1 MPRGVPKA
9 GFRNRRRTKAELE
22 VKPFVLAPKIQEPIS
37 NETDEEIE
45 RKLESR
51 FRILGVMAEGC
62 TNNQIRS
69 LIVSGPAG
77 LGKSYTVE
85 ETLQA
90 WDPNETNWTIV
101 KGYVRPTSLFRLF
114 WQHRKPGQ
122 ILVFDDA
129 DAIFGDETSLN
140 LLKAACD
147 SSDRRRIS
155 YMTESQLMDD
165 EDGEEMPKM
174 FDFEGTII
182 FITNYDFDGMIDKGH
197 RLAPHFQ
204 ALVSRSHYVDL
215 AMKTKRDY
223 LIRIKQVSRAGLLDN
238 VGLTVDESEDVLLFI
253 ESNMDRMRELSLRMA
268 LKVASVRMLGD
279 NWEEIAK
286 VTCLRNQ

>member
-9 GFRNRRRTKAELE
+9 GFRKTRKSKVADQ
-22 VKPFVLAPKIQEPIS
+22 VQPFVLPARMEEITS
-37 NETDEEIE
+37 NETDAEIE
-45 RKLESR
+45 QKLETR
-51 FRILGVMAEGC
+51 FRILSLMAKGC
-62 TNNQIRS
+62 TDESIRS

-77 LGKSYTVE
+77 LGKSFEVE
-85 ETLQA
+85 KTLQN
-90 WDPNETNWTIV
+90 WDPSEDNWTIV

-114 WQHRKPGQ
+114 WQNRQPGK

-147 SSDRRRIS
+147 SSDVRRIS
-155 YMTESQLMDD
+155 YMTETQLLDD
-165 EDGEEMPKM
+165 GDEEMPKT
-174 FDFEGTII
+174 FVFEGTVI
-182 FITNYDFDGMIDKGH
+182 FITNYDFDGMIEKGH
-197 RLAPHFQ
+197 RLSPHFQ

-223 LIRIKQVSRAGLLDN
+223 MIRIKQVSRTGLLDE
-238 VGLTVDESEDVLLFI
+238 VGLSIDESEDVILFI

-268 LKVASVRMLGD
+268 LKVAAVRKLGA
-279 NWEEIAK
+279 NWEEIAR